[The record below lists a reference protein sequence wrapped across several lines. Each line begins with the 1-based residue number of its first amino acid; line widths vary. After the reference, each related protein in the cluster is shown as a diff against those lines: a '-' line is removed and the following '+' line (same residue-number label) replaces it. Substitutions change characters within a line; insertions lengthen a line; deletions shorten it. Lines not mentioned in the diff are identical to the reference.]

1 MGNTKLMKKLMRSA
15 CAAVTAITVAA
26 APVFGS
32 GMGAFADTKNYDQ
45 EIAALEEK
53 AEKIQKEN
61 EKREQQIGDL
71 SDSVAENKEQMAL
84 IEQQITGIN
93 DEISTYGQLITKQQ
107 QKISEKE
114 IEIAQIEESISSKE
128 KEIQQKQVEIAGLEQ
143 QNKENLE
150 KFKKLIRALSMM
162 DPSDTL
168 PILEGSDDWYNF
180 FTYVDVVQNIS
191 KQNLDFMN
199 SLLDDIH
206 HQEDL
211 ISGLETDI
219 AKLNADKADLLD
231 KKTDLE
237 NELSGL
243 EDKKAEVQQI
253 ANERT
258 DDLNA
263 LSYNNTTLQNQM
275 YQIQSEIN
283 ASNEDVE
290 AINQAIKDL
299 IRAKQAENSG
309 GTVYS
314 SDGFRWPLDSNL
326 TYITTYF
333 GYDAWRG
340 GNHYGIDVGNAGIGG
355 KNIYAAQ
362 GGTVITAYNDGGWH
376 GGFGNYVIIDHG
388 GGLSTVYAHCSATT
402 VYVGQEVSKG
412 DVIGY
417 VGTTGWSTGNHLHF
431 ETRVNGTAVDPFSY
445 SYEYV

>member
-1 MGNTKLMKKLMRSA
+1 MGNLKFRKGLMRRT
-15 CAAVTAITVAA
+15 CAVLTAIVTAA
-26 APVFGS
+26 APVLGNS
-32 GMGAFADTKNYDQ
+32 IGAFADTKDYDQ

-61 EKREQQIGDL
+61 EEREKEIGNL
-71 SDSVAENKEQMAL
+71 SDSVEQNQDKINL
-84 IEQQITGIN
+84 LEQQIVGIN
-93 DEISTYGQLITKQQ
+93 DEINTYGELITTQQ
-107 QKISEKE
+107 QKITEKE
-114 IEIAQIEESISSKE
+114 NEIYLIEQSISDKE
-128 KEIQQKQVEIAGLEQ
+128 KTIRQKQEDIADLEQ
-143 QNKENLE
+143 QNDENLK
-150 KFKKLIRALSMM
+150 KFAKLIRALYMNNTA
-162 DPSDTL
+162 DTIPL
-168 PILEGSDDWYNF
+168 LEGSDDWYNF
-180 FTYVDVVQNIS
+180 FTYVDVIQNIS
-191 KQNLDFMN
+191 SQNMEFMN

-219 AKLNADKADLLD
+219 ANLNSDKADLLD

-237 NELSGL
+237 DELSVL
-243 EDKKAEVQQI
+243 EGKKSEVQQI
-253 ANERT
+253 AEQRA
-258 DDLNA
+258 DA
-263 LSYNNTTLQNQM
+263 LDSLTSRNDSLKNQM
-275 YQIQSEIN
+275 NQIRSEIN

-290 AINQAIKDL
+290 AINEAIKEL

-362 GGTVITAYNDGGWH
+362 SGTVITAYNDGGWH

-388 GGLSTVYAHCSATT
+388 GGLSTVYAHCSSTT
-402 VYVGQEVSKG
+402 VYVGQEVNKG